1 MSTIEVKNVTKK
13 YKNNGKDFI
22 ALNNVSFNVEKGEIF
37 GLLGPNGAG
46 KTTLLNIMI
55 GILYPDNGS
64 IKVFGSDP
72 AKNRDVLTKI
82 SFLSAESR
90 FHWALKPKD
99 ILNFFARSYG
109 LNKEERKK
117 KIEELVEL
125 FEIKDLLNKKFDY
138 LSTGERM
145 RLAFAKSLI
154 NDPEVLILDEPTL
167 GLDPD
172 ISIKIRREIK
182 RINKEF
188 KKTILL
194 TSHYMNEVEFLADRI
209 AFMNHGKLLDIGNV
223 DEVLRKHFSSY
234 DLVVTL
240 KEVKDKEFL
249 NEMGFE
255 IKGKVITKKMYSGED
270 INEILSALS
279 SKKFNIIDF
288 RMKKP
293 TLDDYFVEK
302 ARGDKN

>member
-13 YKNNGKDFI
+13 FKNNGKDFI

-154 NDPEVLILDEPTL
+154 NDPELLILDEPTL

-172 ISIKIRREIK
+172 ISIKIRNEIK

-209 AFMNHGKLLDIGNV
+209 AFMSHGKLLDIGNV

>member
-13 YKNNGKDFI
+13 FKNNGKDFI

-172 ISIKIRREIK
+172 ISIKIRNEIK

-209 AFMNHGKLLDIGNV
+209 AFMSHGKLLDIGNV

>member
-13 YKNNGKDFI
+13 FKNNGKDFI

-72 AKNRDVLTKI
+72 AKNRNVLTKI

-172 ISIKIRREIK
+172 ISIKIRNEIK

-209 AFMNHGKLLDIGNV
+209 AFMSHGKLLDIGNV